1 MTEDSNPEVTPDAA
15 IAACVAAHRRVIAT
29 AEGIDDATARR
40 PSRLPD
46 WTVGHVLTHIARNA
60 DGHTLRLEGALR
72 GEDLPRYLGGE
83 RERDS
88 QIELGAG
95 RSAKELAADVAGSAH
110 RLEEVWSR
118 SARAGWPN
126 SHFLGTDKFTT
137 SGSPLRRLREV
148 EVHHVDLGLGFEPSD
163 WSDLYTG
170 WELRHSLNRLP
181 QRLSPAD
188 ARRVLAWLTGR
199 AALPADLALGPWM

>member
-1 MTEDSNPEVTPDAA
+1 MTDVTPDAA

-29 AEGIDDATARR
+29 AEGIDDDTARR

-60 DGHTLRLEGALR
+60 DGHALRLDGALR
-72 GEDLPRYLGGE
+72 GEDLPRYPGGE
-83 RERDS
+83 QERNS
-88 QIELGAG
+88 QIELGSG
-95 RSAKELAADVAGSAH
+95 RYARELAADVADSAL

-126 SHFLGTDKFTT
+126 SHFLGTDKFPT

-148 EVHHVDLGLGFEPSD
+148 EVHHVDLGLGYEPAD
-163 WSDLYTG
+163 WSDLYTD
-170 WELRHSLNRLP
+170 WELRHSLKRLP
-181 QRLSPAD
+181 ERLAPAD
-188 ARRVLAWLTGR
+188 ARRLLAWLTGR
-199 AALPADLALGPWM
+199 AALPADLTLDPWM